1 MYVNSFFSTNFSE
14 KKHQKERK
22 TAHFVLGVCRILTL
36 PVDLKFFVDAFDAVD
51 AQVLLPIA

>member
-22 TAHFVLGVCRILTL
+22 AAHFALGVCRILML